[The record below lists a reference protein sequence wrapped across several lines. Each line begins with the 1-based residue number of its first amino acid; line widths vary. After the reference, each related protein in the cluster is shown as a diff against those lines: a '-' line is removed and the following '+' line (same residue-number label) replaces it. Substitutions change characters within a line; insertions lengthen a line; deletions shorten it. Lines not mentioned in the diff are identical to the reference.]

1 MIIITTKGRAVAVV
15 ALKSSNVIARV
26 EPEVKEKAEAIMAS
40 IGISA
45 STGINMFYR
54 QVILWNGL
62 PFRPAIPVRRPR
74 ALEEMTKD
82 EFDSKLAKSMAQA
95 KAGEGMPADEFF
107 DLMEREILKADA

>member
-1 MIIITTKGRAVAVV
+1 M

-82 EFDSKLAKSMAQA
+82 EYQRYLRIVLRFFQSYLDYQFYRRPKKCKMRKVLRRYK
-95 KAGEGMPADEFF
+95 GEN
-107 DLMEREILKADA
+107 L